1 MDTNDSRDGEL
12 MIPRT
17 CISRMTEV
25 QSLYVGLPSRSSGP
39 STATIAFA
47 SRPSAGRRPASA

>member
-1 MDTNDSRDGEL
+1 